1 MSDADA
7 DDNTFESTDAGASEV
22 CHPCKVA
29 EVSTSKTGKHGGAP
43 DCYPQ
48 VRKKSREERQMRDLP
63 KAFRPGFLVHNGQW
77 SHRIKDGSSVR
88 RLQIAQRI
96 LSIAVLVPSVGPHHT
111 PLTAHLGEGPWV
123 IRDT

>member
-1 MSDADA
+1 MSDADV

-29 EVSTSKTGKHGGAP
+29 EVSTSKTGKHEGAP

-63 KAFRPGFLVHNGQW
+63 KAFRPGFLVHNGLT
-77 SHRIKDGSSVR
+77 GSKTAA
-88 RLQIAQRI
+88 RLEDCR
-96 LSIAVLVPSVGPHHT
+96 LLNGFFPSPFWFPAWEPT
-111 PLTAHLGEGPWV
+111 TLP
-123 IRDT
+123 